1 MQDANPLLGILS
13 PDAHVAVRCTLNML
27 LGGALAIYIRE
38 LYRRFGF
45 SISNRDAFSSIFPI
59 LTMVTVAIIFVV
71 KSSLALSLGLVG
83 ALSIVRFRAAIKSPE
98 ELVYLFLCIG
108 VGIALGAEHRL
119 LALMTVLVIS
129 AFIFGRHLLSRTS
142 GRRQNLLLSVSG
154 DAARFFEDGKENLVV
169 TLQQLTGGLT
179 IQRFDLE
186 DGEVQFRANVLM
198 KDPEATTRLMSE
210 LRARV
215 PGLQVSY
222 VNLESFL

>member
-1 MQDANPLLGILS
+1 MQDATPLQGILS
-13 PDAHVAVRCTLNML
+13 PDAHIAVRCTLNML
-27 LGGALAIYIRE
+27 LGGALAIYVRV
-38 LYRRFGF
+38 LYRRFGS

-83 ALSIVRFRAAIKSPE
+83 ALSIVRFRAAIKNPE

-108 VGIALGAEHRL
+108 IGIALGAEHRL
-119 LALMTVLVIS
+119 LALMTVLVVS
-129 AFIFGRHLLSRTS
+129 AFVLGRHLTGRKA
-142 GRRQNLLLSVSG
+142 RRQNLLLSVTG
-154 DAARFFEDGKENLVV
+154 DAARFFEDGKQNLVQ
-169 TLQQLTGGLT
+169 TLEQLTGGLT

-186 DGEVQFRANVLM
+186 DGEVQFRANVVM
-198 KDPEATTRLMSE
+198 KGPEETTRLMSE
-210 LRARV
+210 LRTRL